1 MVNKN
6 KTSILTYV
14 IVYPLLFI
22 IGIIDYIISLFVPL
36 NRDKSLPHK
45 DTILSKNDKNDPSS
59 PYRSTLFKELIAET
73 DPNANLYDEFNKSA
87 QKYAELRTLG
97 VRQLL
102 SIEEQMQEN
111 GKTLKKHT
119 LGWYEWSNYKEL
131 NANVCAIS
139 NGLLKCGIKSDDN
152 LIIFSETKP
161 EWITS
166 AFACFKIKVIVVTLY
181 ATLGLDALQFGI
193 NQTNS
198 SFVVTTGEQLN
209 KIEKILD
216 KIPKVTH
223 LIVIT
228 DKFTEDNFKKF
239 RTKTMS
245 RLTVYSFRELIDIG
259 KQTAPITNYTK
270 PCAADL
276 AIIMY
281 TSGSTGQ
288 PKGVMISHGNILTAI
303 KGFSYRLGEYSLRDT
318 YIAYLPLAHILE
330 LCFETLCLLK
340 GIQIGYS
347 SPFTLTD
354 VSTAIRE
361 GDKGDLAVLKPSLI
375 ACVPIVLERFCK
387 GVNDKIDKAGPLK
400 SSLFKR
406 AYDQK
411 LKSFDANRSTVLLNK
426 IVFNKVSTA
435 LLGGR
440 IRVIV
445 CGGALLNK
453 DVQKFAQ
460 VCLGSVIQAYG

>member
-22 IGIIDYIISLFVPL
+22 LGLIDYVISLFIPL
-36 NRDKSLPHK
+36 NRDKTLPHK
-45 DTILSKNDKNDPSS
+45 DTILSQNSKNDPSS
-59 PYRSTLFKELIAET
+59 PYRSTLFKELITET
-73 DPNANLYDEFNKSA
+73 DENANLYDEFNKSA
-87 QKYAELRTLG
+87 QKYAELRTMG

-102 SIEEQMQEN
+102 SIEDQAQEN
-111 GKTLKKHT
+111 GKTFKKFT

-131 NANVCAIS
+131 EANVSAMS
-139 NGLLKCGIKSDDN
+139 NGLLKLGLKSDDN

-161 EWITS
+161 EWITT
-166 AFACFKIKVIVVTLY
+166 AFACFKIKVTVVTLY
-181 ATLGLDALQFGI
+181 ATLGLEALQFGI
-193 NQTNS
+193 NQTKS

-216 KIPKVTH
+216 KIPNVTH

-228 DKFTEDNFKKF
+228 DKFTEENFKKF
-239 RTKTMS
+239 RSKTT
-245 RLTVYSFRELIDIG
+245 RLTSYTFRELIDIG
-259 KQTAPITNYTK
+259 KQTPPITNYKK
-270 PCAADL
+270 PRAVDL

-288 PKGVMISHGNILTAI
+288 PKGVMMSHGNILTSI
-303 KGFSYRLGEYSLRDT
+303 KGLSTRLGEYSLRDT

-354 VSTAIRE
+354 VSSAIKE

-375 ACVPIVLERFCK
+375 AVVPIVLERFCK
-387 GVNDKIDKAGPLK
+387 GVNDKIDKASPLK
-400 SSLFKR
+400 SSLFKM
-406 AYDQK
+406 AYKQK
-411 LKSFDANRSTVLLNK
+411 LKNFDTNRSTVLLNK

-445 CGGALLNK
+445 CGGALLNN

-460 VCLGSVIQAYG
+460 VCLGPVIQAYG